1 MISAKGEKMSMY
13 LKPLDRVE
21 ILTLQDNYI
30 DIAAGDGNEMI
41 QRTPPLIDGEL
52 KGTILAEHGFSAL
65 VTITMGDQARRL
77 LFDFGLSEFG
87 AAYNAEFLKADI
99 SKVEA
104 AAISHG
110 HPDHIGG
117 FKQLVEKIERNEIP
131 LVVHP
136 AAFRHPRYL
145 KITKDFKVGFPAFTR
160 EMIRE
165 AGLELVETEG
175 SYSLVDGSILFLGQ
189 IPRETAYEKGL
200 PNTYFEDKGQEKF
213 DAIED
218 DTAIVM
224 HLKGKGLVVL
234 SGCAHSGIINTVNYA
249 RKVTGIDQ
257 VHAVMGGFHLT
268 GAHFEP
274 FIQPTTQA
282 LKAINPAYVIPTHCT
297 GRKAINYMENEL
309 PEKFILNMAGTKL
322 IFT

>member
-1 MISAKGEKMSMY
+1 MGLEI
-13 LKPLDRVE
+13 KPLDQVK

-41 QRTPPLIDGEL
+41 QRMFPLKDGEL
-52 KGTILAEHGFSAL
+52 KNTILAEHGFSAL
-65 VTITMGDQARRL
+65 ITVSIGDQTRRL

-87 AAYNAEFLKADI
+87 AAFNAGNLNADLTAM
-99 SKVEA
+99 EA
-104 AAISHG
+104 IAISHG
-110 HPDHIGG
+110 HPDQ
-117 FKQLVEKIERNEIP
+117 QLVEKIDQKGIP
-131 LVVHP
+131 LVIHP
-136 AAFRHPRYL
+136 AAFRHPRFL
-145 KITKDFKVGFPAFTR
+145 KITKDFKVYFPAFTR
-160 EMIRE
+160 EMIQE
-165 AGLELVETEG
+165 AGLDLVETEG
-175 SYSLVDGSILFLGQ
+175 PYPLLDGTFLFLGQ
-189 IPRETAYEKGL
+189 IPRETEFEKGM
-200 PNTYFEDKGQEKF
+200 PNAYFVEQGQEKF

-224 HLKGKGLVVL
+224 NLKDKGLVVL

-249 RKVTGIDQ
+249 RKVTGVTQ

-322 IFT
+322 TFI

>member
-1 MISAKGEKMSMY
+1 MDLEI
-13 LKPLDRVE
+13 KPLDRVE

-41 QRTPPLIDGEL
+41 QRMFPLKDGEL
-52 KGTILAEHGFSAL
+52 KNTILAEHGFSAL
-65 VTITMGDQARRL
+65 ITVSTGDQTHSL

-87 AAYNAEFLKADI
+87 AAFNADNLNADLAAI
-99 SKVEA
+99 EA
-104 AAISHG
+104 IAISHG
-110 HPDHIGG
+110 HPDHTGG
-117 FKQLVEKIERNEIP
+117 FKKLVEKIDRKRIP
-131 LVVHP
+131 LVIHP
-136 AAFRHPRYL
+136 AGFRHPRFL
-145 KITKDFKVGFPAFTR
+145 KITKDFKVYFPAFTR

-165 AGLELVETEG
+165 AGLDLVETEG
-175 SYSLVDGSILFLGQ
+175 PYPLLDGTFLFLGQ
-189 IPRETAYEKGL
+189 IPRQTEFEKGM
-200 PNTYFEDKGQEKF
+200 PNAYFVEQGQEKF

-224 HLKGKGLVVL
+224 HLKDKGLVVL

-257 VHAVMGGFHLT
+257 VYAVMGGFHLT

-282 LKAINPAYVIPTHCT
+282 LKAINPNYVIPTHCT

-322 IFT
+322 IFK